1 MSDFTPQTPDIGSTD
16 ASLSTDE
23 TPSLIAASKVEGTAV
38 YDRQGEKLGS
48 ISDVMIDKRSG
59 KVAYAVLSFGGFLGL
74 GSDYYPIPWN
84 TLTYDVPKGGYVVA
98 IDRGRFSGAPSYAAA
113 NEPGWAERGY
123 TRTIDDY
130 YGASIAR
137 GR

>member
-1 MSDFTPQTPDIGSTD
+1 MSDFTPQTSDIGSMD
-16 ASLSTDE
+16 ADVATDE
-23 TPSLIAASKVEGTAV
+23 TPSLIAATKVEGTPV
-38 YDRQGEKLGS
+38 YDRQGEKLGT

-59 KVAYAVLSFGGFLGL
+59 TVAYAVLSFGGFLGL

-84 TLTYDVPKGGYVVA
+84 TLTYDVREAGYVVSV
-98 IDRGRFSGAPSYAAA
+98 DRERFSGAPSYSTA
-113 NEPGWAERGY
+113 NDSGWVERGY

-130 YGASIAR
+130 YGTSIAR